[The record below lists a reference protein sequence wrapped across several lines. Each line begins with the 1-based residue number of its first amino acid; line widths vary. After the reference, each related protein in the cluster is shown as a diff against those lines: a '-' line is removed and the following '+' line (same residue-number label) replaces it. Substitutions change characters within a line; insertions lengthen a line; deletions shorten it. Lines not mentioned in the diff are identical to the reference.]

1 MVRQLI
7 EIIPHPFVNCP
18 FPALKR
24 KMRVQNCHILQD
36 IVGYQNTSCSKK
48 RCCIRQIAYV
58 LPFRRIHEDKIVLL
72 PLLYKGMEHVLDIPV
87 NRMNPVFPWRSI
99 DICTCLAITTVI
111 FFHRINPGSAH
122 LGQLCHQH
130 GRVTHRCTGFKDRHR
145 LHEFK
150 K

>member
-1 MVRQLI
+1 MKKIFLLI
-7 EIIPHPFVNCP
+7 CAAA
-18 FPALKR
+18 ALLVSCTKDLEN
-24 KMRVQNCHILQD
+24 RVGALEQDVQTLQQQITELTEKLNKD
-36 IVGYQNTSCSKK
+36 VDDLKK
-48 RCCIRQIAYV
+48 
-58 LPFRRIHEDKIVLL
+58 L
-72 PLLYKGMEHVLDIPV
+72 
-87 NRMNPVFPWRSI
+87 
-99 DICTCLAITTVI
+99 I